1 MTHTNDAVTAPVNRL
16 VGQLRAFVC
25 HESYLDVHG
34 FCFATSA
41 GKARMIAARS
51 AWDAGFPA
59 KVTTIKVRRMQP
71 LDGRCPADYR
81 NQLFNMD
88 HIKHLP
94 LPNAKDDRAA
104 VVGGSASIALL
115 DSEPLPEK

>member
-1 MTHTNDAVTAPVNRL
+1 MPRKNPMNTENITASAPVHQL
-16 VGQLRAFVC
+16 VGRLRAFVC

-51 AWDAGFPA
+51 AWEAGFPA
-59 KVTTIKVRRMQP
+59 KVITIKVRRMQP

-94 LPNAKDDRAA
+94 LPNAKIT
-104 VVGGSASIALL
+104 GPSGSGASTC
-115 DSEPLPEK
+115 

>member
-1 MTHTNDAVTAPVNRL
+1 MSKENVAASAPVHQL

-59 KVTTIKVRRMQP
+59 KVTTIKVRRQP
-71 LDGRCPADYR
+71 ALDGRCPAGYR
-81 NQLFNMD
+81 NELFNMD
-88 HIKHLP
+88 HVPHLP
-94 LPNAKDDRAA
+94 LPNSTNQQSSAA
-104 VVGGSASIALL
+104 PTLL
-115 DSEPLPEK
+115 DGVNYGVAK